1 MSENG
6 RAGMLI
12 ERASSLGLEV
22 SFDSTGFLMVSHSAG
37 IPPRR
42 DDAAE
47 MEHGVVESLG
57 GCLAD
62 VRDLAVA
69 QSCSARGRNFVG
81 CRAYIPSEDIVGTI
95 SSAEPDGITL
105 TYSIPTNEED
115 VRDRTSNITVP
126 GWRLFVIVSADE
138 LPPQI
143 PSSAYASI
151 SSDRL
156 RGLFERAESVG
167 LRLEHDAGLIL
178 VRFPP
183 TGTAETD
190 AIEATVRALGR
201 SIREVRD
208 FVIAQSRGARGA
220 AFIGRR
226 IFVPEFGAFGVLT
239 SCHNDGVVG
248 VTYEREIGV
257 VTCLCGGDRLL
268 VLDFEET
275 TSAASPD
282 QKSEATW
289 QKLVR
294 RARSVL
300 SFI

>member
-1 MSENG
+1 
-6 RAGMLI
+6 MLI

-22 SFDSTGFLMVSHSAG
+22 SFDSTGFLVVSHSTG
-37 IPPRR
+37 TPPRR

-47 MEHGVVESLG
+47 MEQEVIQSLG

-62 VRDLAVA
+62 VRDLALA
-69 QSCSARGRNFVG
+69 QSCSARGRTFVG
-81 CRAYIPSEDIVGTI
+81 CRAYVPSEDIVGTI
-95 SSAEPDGITL
+95 ADSSPDGIRV
-105 TYSIPTNEED
+105 TYSPPTNEED
-115 VRDRTSNITVP
+115 VRDRTSNTTVP
-126 GWRLFVIVSADE
+126 GSRLFVIVSADE
-138 LPPQI
+138 LPAQI
-143 PSSAYASI
+143 PSSVYASI

-156 RGLFERAESVG
+156 RGLFERAESTG
-167 LRLEHDAGLIL
+167 LRFEHESGLIL
-178 VRFPP
+178 VRLPP
-183 TGTAETD
+183 TRTAETD

-208 FVIAQSRGARGA
+208 FVIAQSRGARGTV
-220 AFIGRR
+220 FIGRKV
-226 IFVPEFGAFGVLT
+226 FVPEFGAFGILT

-248 VTYEREIGV
+248 VTYERDIGV

-275 TSAASPD
+275 TPAASRD

-294 RARSVL
+294 RARSAL
-300 SFI
+300 SLI